1 MRAEPPASKRSVP
14 TDQELS
20 VLLAVVEHGGVKLA
34 ARELD
39 LSVHTIRTYLAR
51 LRDKSGRS
59 TLAQV
64 LLWAQVQSASVRS
77 KLVEAPQLPDE
88 EVAMRTAESPW
99 KGLSEAQ
106 WATISAYLPAE
117 KKGPGRHRLDRRT
130 IVNGILYKLRTG
142 CSWEHLPE
150 EFGNRSTCSRCWRE
164 WKEDGTWGII
174 WKQFYETLSRSERQE
189 WGLLLLERGWIPEIG
204 SR

>member
-1 MRAEPPASKRSVP
+1 
-14 TDQELS
+14 
-20 VLLAVVEHGGVKLA
+20 VVEHGGVKLA

-64 LLWAQVQSASVRS
+64 LLWAQLESASVRS
-77 KLVEAPQLPDE
+77 KLIEAPQMPDE
-88 EVAMRTAESPW
+88 EVAMQTAESPW

-117 KKGPGRHRLDRRT
+117 
-130 IVNGILYKLRTG
+130 
-142 CSWEHLPE
+142 
-150 EFGNRSTCSRCWRE
+150 
-164 WKEDGTWGII
+164 DGTWGII
-174 WKQFYETLSRSERQE
+174 WKQFYDTLSRSQ
-189 WGLLLLERGWIPEIG
+189 GG
-204 SR
+204 SVLGSG